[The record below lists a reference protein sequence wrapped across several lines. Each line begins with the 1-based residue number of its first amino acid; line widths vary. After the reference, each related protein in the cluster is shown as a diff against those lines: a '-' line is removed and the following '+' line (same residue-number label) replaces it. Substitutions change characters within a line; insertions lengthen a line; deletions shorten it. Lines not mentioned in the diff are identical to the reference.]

1 MDLLKLLSNA
11 LALAHTKST
20 LGMGPMGLVD
30 KNAQRKTI
38 FRFIQVGLLLCGVIS
53 SFTPCALYVLLHKQH
68 LQCTRLPKGDQKCM
82 DS

>member
-20 LGMGPMGLVD
+20 LGMVPMGLVD

-38 FRFIQVGLLLCGVIS
+38 FRFTQVALLLCGVVS
-53 SFTPCALYVLLHKQH
+53 SFTPCALYVSLHKQH
-68 LQCTRLPKGDQKCM
+68 SQCTRLPKGDQKCM